1 MRWREVL
8 DSDAFRVAAQR
19 RQMAIS
25 TGSWRRGRLLALA
38 FTVTGIIIAATIVG
52 GSQLA
57 SAQGI
62 VTFSLI
68 FTLWSFLGLLTL
80 PTLSRRGVAE
90 VDHALLANGGNRTV
104 LERTINHL
112 DNFQDREREWP
123 HSSKPYFILF
133 QVYSEASR
141 SSRNWHQR
149 CVERSSNNC
158 RNQPCRTWSSWKSCP
173 LQLWPPS
180 TLGISAYRQSA
191 ESLATTHC
199 CKISRGC

>member
-8 DSDAFRVAAQR
+8 DSDAFRVAALR

-52 GSQLA
+52 SSQLA

-80 PTLSRRGVAE
+80 PTPSRRGVAE

-112 DNFQDREREWP
+112 DNFQDRERERPPLIETVFHPVPSVQARLHGP
-123 HSSKPYFILF
+123 HATGIKGAWNAARTTVAISPAGLGLLGRA
-133 QVYSEASR
+133 V
-141 SSRNWHQR
+141 H
-149 CVERSSNNC
+149 CNC
-158 RNQPCRTWSSWKSCP
+158 GRPA
-173 LQLWPPS
+173 LWVFLP
-180 TLGISAYRQSA
+180 ID
-191 ESLATTHC
+191 
-199 CKISRGC
+199 